1 MTKEATLISF
11 KDLMQAKMER
21 EQRETEAASLPDV
34 SEDKLNS
41 APETNNPL
49 DSNDQQNVLPDLGN
63 KNADLSTYLPSDLPA
78 NLATYL
84 PTNKPTYLPNDIN
97 LHPISPERDFAK
109 LPNSVKR
116 AVEKGKFPGS
126 SLAIYLYLYSL
137 TRAAIKPKRSIRVS
151 KPNLKAG
158 SNIRADK
165 TLLRYL
171 DHLERIGFIRKTI
184 FNGDHEGNEYEV
196 FLPEEVKNII
206 TTEQPTYLPTEQ
218 HTYLTKEIPTV
229 PMERQEVGR
238 YVELKEN
245 KTTYGET
252 QDILLKTKT
261 NSGNDDDA
269 RVHEAFALMA
279 KRLDEAGRKITGK
292 GASKTEAEKWGTLAD
307 LLILELE
314 VAARRAESVSSVPAF
329 LTEVLRRQFFASRQ
343 QSKEVKQ
350 GKAKPDTVGKS
361 DDVGSYEI
369 KPLDVQGREAALE
382 QLREF
387 AADDFLDDFRKWYT
401 TEDWKWLTDRLKG
414 KQQ

>member
-21 EQRETEAASLPDV
+21 EQRETEATSLLDAS
-34 SEDKLNS
+34 EEKLNS
-41 APETNNPL
+41 APENNNSL
-49 DSNDQQNVLPDLGN
+49 NSNDQQSVLPDLGN
-63 KNADLSTYLPSDLPA
+63 KNIEIPTYLPNDQPT

-84 PTNKPTYLPNDIN
+84 PTDVN

-171 DHLERIGFIRKTI
+171 DHLERIGFIRKTV
-184 FNGDHEGNEYEV
+184 FNGDHGGNKYEV
-196 FLPEEVKNII
+196 FLPEEVKDIQHSNP
-206 TTEQPTYLPTEQ
+206 PTYLPTERP
-218 HTYLTKEIPTV
+218 TYLTKEIPTV

-238 YVELKEN
+238 YVEVEEN
-245 KTTYGET
+245 KTTYEET
-252 QDILLKTKT
+252 QDTLLKTKT
-261 NSGNDDDA
+261 KINKETDDDA
-269 RVHEAFALMA
+269 RMHEAFLVLA
-279 KRLDEAGRKITGK
+279 KRLDDAVKKITGK
-292 GASKTEAEKWGTLAD
+292 GASKTEAEKWGSLAD

-329 LTEVLRRQFFASRQ
+329 LTEVLRRQFFAARQ
-343 QSKEVKQ
+343 QQSSPAKSSKIKQ
-350 GKAKPDTVGKS
+350 DNVGKN
-361 DDVGSYEI
+361 DTGEYEI
-369 KPLDVQGREAALE
+369 KSLDEKGREAALE
-382 QLREF
+382 QLREW
-387 AADDFLDDFRKWYT
+387 ARDDLLQDFKKWYT
-401 TEDWKWLTDRLKG
+401 PEDWTWLTKELEINQSLKTHE
-414 KQQ
+414 